1 MRDTR
6 AFVIRFIIRV
16 FSQVIRINV
25 FPSYNSSNFLGDIA
39 LLTLSS
45 DAEFT
50 NYVTPV
56 CLWDEKSD
64 NLDEVVGKEGTV
76 SVLQKSSLLSFAR
89 LYYYY
94 YASRRSKRPTKFL
107 LYVFKY
113 DSSPL
118 L

>member
-1 MRDTR
+1 LGKRRSSSERYDGWERCLT
-6 AFVIRFIIRV
+6 FNP

-39 LLTLSS
+39 VLTLSS

-64 NLDEVVGKEGTV
+64 NLDDVVGKDGTV
-76 SVLQKSSLLSFAR
+76 RVL
-89 LYYYY
+89 
-94 YASRRSKRPTKFL
+94 
-107 LYVFKY
+107 VF
-113 DSSPL
+113 
-118 L
+118 